1 MNPKISKFN
10 DKFKTT
16 HIEEDHEGGGCDG
29 KGTVEVMVSGLE
41 LREGGNEGIK
51 VLLVR
56 EGEERVLVTNIN
68 GQVIFEEAKFGGNNI
83 LSVEDVEGYITPES
97 KRVKINGKNKYVKE
111 SFQYEKDVEIPEDA
125 KIISIEN
132 PDSIKVDLPNKVK
145 ATFDNNMKKD
155 VTVIWNVKKEAELI
169 GIVEGTDIQPK
180 LSILVDEEDILL
192 PEKIKL
198 DKRNISLTIHGDEYG
213 TFQLT
218 ATIEPEG
225 SYAKSLIW
233 SSSDETIA
241 TVDSNGLVSAKG
253 IGVAIIRVNV
263 EETDLNAHC
272 SVSVA
277 IDGSPL
283 ETETYI
289 LACLE
294 NGTQEEE
301 FKTREDVFILGN
313 NLKQATHYIKVQG
326 TGRNSLLGSG
336 KVDSSLINEE
346 GDALFNLFDITNF
359 KLTDK
364 NSNEYFVF
372 MSTYAYYP
380 KDDEK
385 TFKTNFKVEKPVPTG
400 EIIVTN
406 EFVGGDRIDKSGV
419 KFILGRILFEDDP
432 EKEKTEKY
440 SDYLDESS
448 LNGYNDE
455 VKAWGI
461 TDENGKIEGF
471 EIWDGV
477 SELENGKWYAKEIL
491 KIGGYMLLQEPIDNY
506 ENNLEQLNPYVD
518 DGSLLKEVHIERDTL
533 VTREVLNIYFE
544 E

>member
-1 MNPKISKFN
+1 
-10 DKFKTT
+10 
-16 HIEEDHEGGGCDG
+16 
-29 KGTVEVMVSGLE
+29 
-41 LREGGNEGIK
+41 
-51 VLLVR
+51 
-56 EGEERVLVTNIN
+56 
-68 GQVIFEEAKFGGNNI
+68 
-83 LSVEDVEGYITPES
+83 
-97 KRVKINGKNKYVKE
+97 
-111 SFQYEKDVEIPEDA
+111 
-125 KIISIEN
+125 
-132 PDSIKVDLPNKVK
+132 
-145 ATFDNNMKKD
+145 
-155 VTVIWNVKKEAELI
+155 
-169 GIVEGTDIQPK
+169 
-180 LSILVDEEDILL
+180 
-192 PEKIKL
+192 
-198 DKRNISLTIHGDEYG
+198 
-213 TFQLT
+213 
-218 ATIEPEG
+218 
-225 SYAKSLIW
+225 
-233 SSSDETIA
+233 
-241 TVDSNGLVSAKG
+241 
-253 IGVAIIRVNV
+253 
-263 EETDLNAHC
+263 
-272 SVSVA
+272 
-277 IDGSPL
+277 
-283 ETETYI
+283 
-289 LACLE
+289 
-294 NGTQEEE
+294 
-301 FKTREDVFILGN
+301 
-313 NLKQATHYIKVQG
+313 
-326 TGRNSLLGSG
+326 
-336 KVDSSLINEE
+336 
-346 GDALFNLFDITNF
+346 
-359 KLTDK
+359 
-364 NSNEYFVF
+364 